1 VTPGAQKHIPLFN
14 HPEPLVNLLPSSRD
28 ISVAINGFFHQTG
41 SRVGFLSV
49 ASRTGHLSKL
59 PTSHVYILEHF
70 IPTPLKI
77 EPSLKEIFAISFG
90 DGISFYPT
98 VPFFDL
104 WP

>member
-1 VTPGAQKHIPLFN
+1 
-14 HPEPLVNLLPSSRD
+14 
-28 ISVAINGFFHQTG
+28 
-41 SRVGFLSV
+41 LSV

-77 EPSLKEIFAISFG
+77 EPSLKEI
-90 DGISFYPT
+90 
-98 VPFFDL
+98 DL